1 MSAGGVNCAEEA
13 AVEVVME
20 EIRGLCFMEREKSV
34 GLEAETK
41 ERKVAALVSGGRFCR
56 WWLVLG
62 CCG

>member
-1 MSAGGVNCAEEA
+1 
-13 AVEVVME
+13 ME

-41 ERKVAALVSGGRFCR
+41 ERKEAALVSGGRFCR